1 MVVRVDMGCGAAAVC
16 GRWGRCRSSRR
27 AAFVARVG
35 SGTGS
40 GCRPESRALA
50 FEGEERVCERDEGDV
65 VVPAVEA
72 AAFEVVEAER
82 VFEFAVVVLDAP
94 SQLREAHE
102 LLERRV
108 SGEVGEPILDGL
120 VAACG
125 PFGEQP
131 AFGQLA
137 IGLCGGA
144 AQPRVRGT
152 DPEREEARAHRPAR
166 SFAPAHLDRRGQ
178 TGAQRELTQRAGLG
192 AVAWRRRATG
202 SL

>member
-1 MVVRVDMGCGAAAVC
+1 MVAVGGMGCGAAAVC
-16 GRWGRCRSSRR
+16 GMWGRCRSSRR
-27 AAFVARVG
+27 AGFGARAG
-35 SGTGS
+35 SGTGL

-120 VAACG
+120 VAARG
-125 PFGEQP
+125 PLGEQP
-131 AFGQLA
+131 ALGQLA
-137 IGLCGGA
+137 AGVCGGA

-152 DPEREEARAHRPAR
+152 DLQREEAGAHWAAR
-166 SFAPAHLDRRGQ
+166 SFAPADLDRRG
-178 TGAQRELTQRAGLG
+178 
-192 AVAWRRRATG
+192 
-202 SL
+202 